1 MNGKRIDANKVITSY
16 DRAALISDLEAAASD
31 GRLLYLDKKRSQAA
45 LAGVP
50 AANSLAAIQEARH
63 DLMAQ
68 KKRRRKKL
76 DTSKLVCFL
85 LVGSGLLITQ
95 ECIYLMRL
103 CIKSNYMASA
113 AWLTAALSLA
123 QVIIIT
129 GGKCYFELVKSD
141 HKRGGITF
149 EAAKANGFQEQD
161 ASDNV
166 DSAFI

>member
-1 MNGKRIDANKVITSY
+1 
-16 DRAALISDLEAAASD
+16 
-31 GRLLYLDKKRSQAA
+31 
-45 LAGVP
+45 
-50 AANSLAAIQEARH
+50 
-63 DLMAQ
+63 MAQ

-149 EAAKANGFQEQD
+149 EAAKANGGRT
-161 ASDNV
+161 
-166 DSAFI
+166 SAYPMTLWALSR

>member
-1 MNGKRIDANKVITSY
+1 MYLPDAPVHQVQLY
-16 DRAALISDLEAAASD
+16 
-31 GRLLYLDKKRSQAA
+31 GFCRLVD
-45 LAGVP
+45 
-50 AANSLAAIQEARH
+50 
-63 DLMAQ
+63 
-68 KKRRRKKL
+68 
-76 DTSKLVCFL
+76 
-85 LVGSGLLITQ
+85 
-95 ECIYLMRL
+95 
-103 CIKSNYMASA
+103 
-113 AWLTAALSLA
+113 SLA

>member
-1 MNGKRIDANKVITSY
+1 MVA
-16 DRAALISDLEAAASD
+16 
-31 GRLLYLDKKRSQAA
+31 
-45 LAGVP
+45 P
-50 AANSLAAIQEARH
+50 PPPPSLPP
-63 DLMAQ
+63 
-68 KKRRRKKL
+68 
-76 DTSKLVCFL
+76 
-85 LVGSGLLITQ
+85 
-95 ECIYLMRL
+95 
-103 CIKSNYMASA
+103 A

>member
-1 MNGKRIDANKVITSY
+1 
-16 DRAALISDLEAAASD
+16 
-31 GRLLYLDKKRSQAA
+31 
-45 LAGVP
+45 
-50 AANSLAAIQEARH
+50 
-63 DLMAQ
+63 MAQ

-123 QVIIIT
+123 QVIICLLYT
-129 GGKCYFELVKSD
+129 SGSMRTYLRSR
-141 HKRGGITF
+141 KRR
-149 EAAKANGFQEQD
+149 
-161 ASDNV
+161 AS
-166 DSAFI
+166 

>member
-1 MNGKRIDANKVITSY
+1 MYLPDAPVHQVQ
-16 DRAALISDLEAAASD
+16 
-31 GRLLYLDKKRSQAA
+31 LY
-45 LAGVP
+45 GFCP
-50 AANSLAAIQEARH
+50 
-63 DLMAQ
+63 
-68 KKRRRKKL
+68 
-76 DTSKLVCFL
+76 
-85 LVGSGLLITQ
+85 
-95 ECIYLMRL
+95 
-103 CIKSNYMASA
+103 
-113 AWLTAALSLA
+113 WLTAALSLA

>member
-1 MNGKRIDANKVITSY
+1 
-16 DRAALISDLEAAASD
+16 
-31 GRLLYLDKKRSQAA
+31 
-45 LAGVP
+45 
-50 AANSLAAIQEARH
+50 
-63 DLMAQ
+63 MAQ

-113 AWLTAALSLA
+113 AWLTAARSLA

>member
-1 MNGKRIDANKVITSY
+1 MCSDIGAVHIARFILFLKAVCLGGFKRDA
-16 DRAALISDLEAAASD
+16 
-31 GRLLYLDKKRSQAA
+31 
-45 LAGVP
+45 
-50 AANSLAAIQEARH
+50 
-63 DLMAQ
+63 
-68 KKRRRKKL
+68 
-76 DTSKLVCFL
+76 
-85 LVGSGLLITQ
+85 
-95 ECIYLMRL
+95 
-103 CIKSNYMASA
+103 
-113 AWLTAALSLA
+113 AALSLA